1 MAYYAN
7 MIQSDTL
14 HVSDDVRSLAQYLTQ
29 PVLWERYLPGPFNSV
44 RTLAAVRVSAW
55 PTVPASAPLLLTAVG
70 PRGPARVRLS
80 PPPPCPQVFL
90 PERIAKQYG
99 FDVGTAQYLQAAA
112 LLALVRMVY
121 GLVPAEARQYTLYL
135 KVCASAAAN
144 LRAHAAMPSKLR

>member
-1 MAYYAN
+1 M
-7 MIQSDTL
+7 QSK
-14 HVSDDVRSLAQYLTQ
+14 
-29 PVLWERYLPGPFNSV
+29 W
-44 RTLAAVRVSAW
+44 SAR
-55 PTVPASAPLLLTAVG
+55 ASARTAF
-70 PRGPARVRLS
+70 

>member
-1 MAYYAN
+1 MAHCAGRP
-7 MIQSDTL
+7 L
-14 HVSDDVRSLAQYLTQ
+14 
-29 PVLWERYLPGPFNSV
+29 PRYFSRRSV
-44 RTLAAVRVSAW
+44 RAGQRAY
-55 PTVPASAPLLLTAVG
+55 G
-70 PRGPARVRLS
+70 F